1 MRTPPHLP
9 ARARHE
15 PRDTEP
21 RDTEHRDTGHR
32 DTGHRDTGHA
42 RRHPYG
48 LHEIPAQAGPHGTLA
63 FPDTLPPDEPDEYVE
78 QRLLEIR
85 EMSNQA
91 IGSIDDLLQHT
102 A

>member
-9 ARARHE
+9 ARTI
-15 PRDTEP
+15 RDT
-21 RDTEHRDTGHR
+21 RDTDTIR
-32 DTGHRDTGHA
+32 P

-48 LHEIPAQAGPHGTLA
+48 LHEVPVQSAPLGTLELA
-63 FPDTLPPDEPDEYVE
+63 DTTVAADVPDEYVE
-78 QRLLEIR
+78 QRLLGIR

>member
-9 ARARHE
+9 TRTR
-15 PRDTEP
+15 RDT
-21 RDTEHRDTGHR
+21 RDTDTSRG
-32 DTGHRDTGHA
+32 

-48 LHEIPAQAGPHGTLA
+48 LHEVPVQAPPRGTLELA
-63 FPDTLPPDEPDEYVE
+63 DTTDVPDVPDVFVE
-78 QRLLEIR
+78 QRLLGIR

>member
-9 ARARHE
+9 GRTRHE
-15 PRDTEP
+15 SHDT
-21 RDTEHRDTGHR
+21 DTVRP
-32 DTGHRDTGHA
+32 
-42 RRHPYG
+42 RRHPYA
-48 LHEIPAQAGPHGTLA
+48 LHEVPVQSPPRASSAGSGPLDIPDAL
-63 FPDTLPPDEPDEYVE
+63 PDTDIFVE
-78 QRLLEIR
+78 QRLLGIR

>member
-9 ARARHE
+9 ARTI
-15 PRDTEP
+15 RDT
-21 RDTEHRDTGHR
+21 RDTDTVR
-32 DTGHRDTGHA
+32 P

-48 LHEIPAQAGPHGTLA
+48 LHEVPVQSAPLGTLDLA
-63 FPDTLPPDEPDEYVE
+63 DPAAEPDEYVE
-78 QRLLEIR
+78 QRLLGIR

>member
-9 ARARHE
+9 GRTRHE
-15 PRDTEP
+15 SRDT
-21 RDTEHRDTGHR
+21 DTAVRP
-32 DTGHRDTGHA
+32 

-48 LHEIPAQAGPHGTLA
+48 LHEVPVQAPPRGTLDL
-63 FPDTLPPDEPDEYVE
+63 PDPDLAPDSVPDLYVE
-78 QRLLEIR
+78 QRLLGIR
-85 EMSNQA
+85 ELSAQA

>member
-9 ARARHE
+9 ARQRHE
-15 PRDTEP
+15 H
-21 RDTEHRDTGHR
+21 TEHV
-32 DTGHRDTGHA
+32 

-48 LHEIPAQAGPHGTLA
+48 RHEIPVQTPPLGTLDFPGTA
-63 FPDTLPPDEPDEYVE
+63 LLPDTLPEGLPEENEHVE
-78 QRLLEIR
+78 QRLLGIR

-102 A
+102 V

>member
-9 ARARHE
+9 GRARHDS
-15 PRDTEP
+15 RDH
-21 RDTEHRDTGHR
+21 DTARP
-32 DTGHRDTGHA
+32 
-42 RRHPYG
+42 RRHPYS
-48 LHEIPAQAGPHGTLA
+48 LHEVPVQSAPRASSGTLDL
-63 FPDTLPPDEPDEYVE
+63 PDAVPETDVYVE
-78 QRLLEIR
+78 QRLLGIR

>member
-9 ARARHE
+9 ARAR
-15 PRDTEP
+15 RDTDSA
-21 RDTEHRDTGHR
+21 R
-32 DTGHRDTGHA
+32 A

-48 LHEIPAQAGPHGTLA
+48 LHDVPAQTAPLGSLD
-63 FPDTLPPDEPDEYVE
+63 FPETPAEPDVYVE
-78 QRLLEIR
+78 ERLLGIR

-102 A
+102 V

>member
-9 ARARHE
+9 ARARREH
-15 PRDTEP
+15 RDTEHRDTEH
-21 RDTEHRDTGHR
+21 RDTEHRDTGHV
-32 DTGHRDTGHA
+32 

-48 LHEIPAQAGPHGTLA
+48 LHEIPAQAGPR
-63 FPDTLPPDEPDEYVE
+63 DTLVLPDPLHSDEPDEYVE
-78 QRLLEIR
+78 RRLLEIR

>member
-9 ARARHE
+9 ARTI
-15 PRDTEP
+15 RDT
-21 RDTEHRDTGHR
+21 RDTDTIR
-32 DTGHRDTGHA
+32 P

-48 LHEIPAQAGPHGTLA
+48 LHEVPVQSAPLGTLDL
-63 FPDTLPPDEPDEYVE
+63 PDAPGEPDEYVE
-78 QRLLEIR
+78 QRLLGIR

>member
-9 ARARHE
+9 ARAR
-15 PRDTEP
+15 RDTEP
-21 RDTEHRDTGHR
+21 AR
-32 DTGHRDTGHA
+32 A

-48 LHEIPAQAGPHGTLA
+48 VHDVPAQTAPRGTLD
-63 FPDTLPPDEPDEYVE
+63 FPETITPAEPDVYVE
-78 QRLLEIR
+78 ERLLGIR

>member
-9 ARARHE
+9 ARTR
-15 PRDTEP
+15 R
-21 RDTEHRDTGHR
+21 EHRDTDHV
-32 DTGHRDTGHA
+32 

-48 LHEIPAQAGPHGTLA
+48 LHEIPVQSPPRGTL
-63 FPDTLPPDEPDEYVE
+63 DLPAAIPPAESTEPTEPDEYVE
-78 QRLLEIR
+78 RRLLGIR

>member
-9 ARARHE
+9 SRARHE
-15 PRDTEP
+15 N
-21 RDTEHRDTGHR
+21 
-32 DTGHRDTGHA
+32 TGHA

-48 LHEIPAQAGPHGTLA
+48 PHEIPAQAAPRGTLD
-63 FPDTLPPDEPDEYVE
+63 FPDTLSGTFSDSFSGTAPQPDLSDLPADPNADVFVE
-78 QRLLEIR
+78 RRLLGIR

>member
-9 ARARHE
+9 ARTR
-15 PRDTEP
+15 RDT
-21 RDTEHRDTGHR
+21 RDTDTAR
-32 DTGHRDTGHA
+32 A

-48 LHEIPAQAGPHGTLA
+48 LHEVPVQAAPRGTLDM
-63 FPDTLPPDEPDEYVE
+63 PDATDEPDVFVE
-78 QRLLEIR
+78 QRLLGIR

>member
-9 ARARHE
+9 GRARHE
-15 PRDTEP
+15 STDTAVHSRRP
-21 RDTEHRDTGHR
+21 
-32 DTGHRDTGHA
+32 

-48 LHEIPAQAGPHGTLA
+48 LHEVPVQSPPRAGSGTL
-63 FPDTLPPDEPDEYVE
+63 DLPEPAPVPEPDVYVE
-78 QRLLEIR
+78 QRLLGIR
-85 EMSNQA
+85 ELSNQA

>member
-9 ARARHE
+9 ALVRHE
-15 PRDTEP
+15 SS
-21 RDTEHRDTGHR
+21 DTGR
-32 DTGHRDTGHA
+32 TRA

-48 LHEIPAQAGPHGTLA
+48 PHDVPAQAAPRGSLDFPAPTAVPPAPYEA
-63 FPDTLPPDEPDEYVE
+63 FTE
-78 QRLLEIR
+78 QRLREIR
-85 EMSNQA
+85 EMSTQA

>member
-9 ARARHE
+9 ALVRHE
-15 PRDTEP
+15 SHDTERP
-21 RDTEHRDTGHR
+21 R
-32 DTGHRDTGHA
+32 A

-48 LHEIPAQAGPHGTLA
+48 PHEVPVQAAPRGSLDFPVHAAVPPA
-63 FPDTLPPDEPDEYVE
+63 PPEAHTER
-78 QRLLEIR
+78 RLREIR
-85 EMSNQA
+85 EMSTQA

>member
-9 ARARHE
+9 GRTRHE
-15 PRDTEP
+15 SRDT
-21 RDTEHRDTGHR
+21 DTVRP
-32 DTGHRDTGHA
+32 
-42 RRHPYG
+42 RRHPYA
-48 LHEIPAQAGPHGTLA
+48 LHEVPVQSPPRASSGTLDL
-63 FPDTLPPDEPDEYVE
+63 PDALPETDPFVE
-78 QRLLEIR
+78 QRLLGIR

>member
-9 ARARHE
+9 ALVRHE
-15 PRDTEP
+15 SSDTE
-21 RDTEHRDTGHR
+21 RTR
-32 DTGHRDTGHA
+32 A

-48 LHEIPAQAGPHGTLA
+48 PHDVPMQAAPRGSLDFPAPAAVPPAPYEA
-63 FPDTLPPDEPDEYVE
+63 FTE
-78 QRLLEIR
+78 QRLREIR
-85 EMSNQA
+85 EMSTQA

>member
-9 ARARHE
+9 ARSR
-15 PRDTEP
+15 R
-21 RDTEHRDTGHR
+21 EHTDHV
-32 DTGHRDTGHA
+32 

-48 LHEIPAQAGPHGTLA
+48 LHDVPAQTAPRGSLDFPA
-63 FPDTLPPDEPDEYVE
+63 FPETVPTAFPETVPSADSYAEAEADVFVE
-78 QRLLEIR
+78 QRLRDIR

-91 IGSIDDLLQHT
+91 IGSIDDLLTHT

>member
-9 ARARHE
+9 ARTI
-15 PRDTEP
+15 RDT
-21 RDTEHRDTGHR
+21 RDTDIRP
-32 DTGHRDTGHA
+32 

-48 LHEIPAQAGPHGTLA
+48 LHEVPVQSAPLGTLDL
-63 FPDTLPPDEPDEYVE
+63 PDTTAEPDEYVE
-78 QRLLEIR
+78 QRLLGIR

>member
-9 ARARHE
+9 AR
-15 PRDTEP
+15 PRREQ
-21 RDTEHRDTGHR
+21 RDTEHV
-32 DTGHRDTGHA
+32 

-48 LHEIPAQAGPHGTLA
+48 RHERPAPVVPAA
-63 FPDTLPPDEPDEYVE
+63 RDFAADVADVFVE
-78 QRLLEIR
+78 QRLVDIR

-91 IGSIDDLLQHT
+91 IGSIDDLLHT

>member
-9 ARARHE
+9 ARTI
-15 PRDTEP
+15 RDT
-21 RDTEHRDTGHR
+21 RDTDTIR
-32 DTGHRDTGHA
+32 P

-48 LHEIPAQAGPHGTLA
+48 LHEVPVQSAPLGTLELA
-63 FPDTLPPDEPDEYVE
+63 DSTTEPDEYVE
-78 QRLLEIR
+78 QRLLGIR

>member
-9 ARARHE
+9 GRTRHE
-15 PRDTEP
+15 SRDN
-21 RDTEHRDTGHR
+21 DTARP
-32 DTGHRDTGHA
+32 
-42 RRHPYG
+42 RRHPY
-48 LHEIPAQAGPHGTLA
+48 LHEIPVQSPPRALDLPEPAPA
-63 FPDTLPPDEPDEYVE
+63 PDVYVE
-78 QRLLEIR
+78 QRLLGIR

>member
-9 ARARHE
+9 ALVRHE
-15 PRDTEP
+15 SPDTE
-21 RDTEHRDTGHR
+21 RTR
-32 DTGHRDTGHA
+32 A

-48 LHEIPAQAGPHGTLA
+48 PHEVPVQAAPRGSLDFPAPAAVPSAPFEA
-63 FPDTLPPDEPDEYVE
+63 FTE
-78 QRLLEIR
+78 QRLREIR
-85 EMSNQA
+85 EMSTQA

>member
-9 ARARHE
+9 ARSR
-15 PRDTEP
+15 RDHT
-21 RDTEHRDTGHR
+21 DHV
-32 DTGHRDTGHA
+32 

-48 LHEIPAQAGPHGTLA
+48 LHEVPAQAPPRGTL
-63 FPDTLPPDEPDEYVE
+63 DLPPIDPAPEPGDHAER
-78 QRLLEIR
+78 RLLEIR

-102 A
+102 V

>member
-9 ARARHE
+9 ALVRHE
-15 PRDTEP
+15 SSDTE
-21 RDTEHRDTGHR
+21 RTR
-32 DTGHRDTGHA
+32 A

-48 LHEIPAQAGPHGTLA
+48 PHDVPMQAAPRGSLDFPAPAPAPAAVPPAPYEA
-63 FPDTLPPDEPDEYVE
+63 FTE
-78 QRLLEIR
+78 QRLREIR
-85 EMSNQA
+85 EMSTQA

>member
-9 ARARHE
+9 ARTRRD
-15 PRDTEP
+15 PRDTADTP
-21 RDTEHRDTGHR
+21 R
-32 DTGHRDTGHA
+32 A

-48 LHEIPAQAGPHGTLA
+48 RHEVPVQAAPRGTRDLPDVVPADLHE
-63 FPDTLPPDEPDEYVE
+63 PDVFVE
-78 QRLLEIR
+78 QRLLGIR

>member
-9 ARARHE
+9 ARPRHDRTDRARAE
-15 PRDTEP
+15 QP
-21 RDTEHRDTGHR
+21 
-32 DTGHRDTGHA
+32 

-48 LHEIPAQAGPHGTLA
+48 RDLPAQAAPHTTYTVQNDHVQGDPFRGRFGTPFEAAPPPEADA
-63 FPDTLPPDEPDEYVE
+63 FVE
-78 QRLLEIR
+78 QRLLGIR

-102 A
+102 V

>member
-9 ARARHE
+9 ALVRHE
-15 PRDTEP
+15 SHDTERVP
-21 RDTEHRDTGHR
+21 
-32 DTGHRDTGHA
+32 A

-48 LHEIPAQAGPHGTLA
+48 PHDVPVQSPPRGSLDFPAPAAAPRT
-63 FPDTLPPDEPDEYVE
+63 EE
-78 QRLLEIR
+78 RLREIR
-85 EMSNQA
+85 EMSAQA

>member
-9 ARARHE
+9 ALTRHE
-15 PRDTEP
+15 SHDTERP
-21 RDTEHRDTGHR
+21 RP
-32 DTGHRDTGHA
+32 

-48 LHEIPAQAGPHGTLA
+48 LHEVPVQSAPRGSLDFPAPAA
-63 FPDTLPPDEPDEYVE
+63 LPPAPDEAFAE
-78 QRLLEIR
+78 QRLREIR
-85 EMSNQA
+85 EMSAQA

>member
-9 ARARHE
+9 GRTRHE
-15 PRDTEP
+15 SRDT
-21 RDTEHRDTGHR
+21 DTVHP
-32 DTGHRDTGHA
+32 
-42 RRHPYG
+42 RRHPYA
-48 LHEIPAQAGPHGTLA
+48 LHEVPVQSPPRVSSGTRDVPDADPAT
-63 FPDTLPPDEPDEYVE
+63 DVYVE
-78 QRLLEIR
+78 QRLRDIR

>member
-9 ARARHE
+9 AR
-15 PRDTEP
+15 PR
-21 RDTEHRDTGHR
+21 REHGDHV
-32 DTGHRDTGHA
+32 

-48 LHEIPAQAGPHGTLA
+48 LHDLPARGLHDVPAQTGPRGLHDLPAQAVPRSTLDFA
-63 FPDTLPPDEPDEYVE
+63 DPAPPPGADLYVE
-78 QRLLEIR
+78 QRLLDIR

>member
-9 ARARHE
+9 TRTR
-15 PRDTEP
+15 RDT
-21 RDTEHRDTGHR
+21 RDTDTSRG
-32 DTGHRDTGHA
+32 

-48 LHEIPAQAGPHGTLA
+48 LHEVPVQAPPRGTLDL
-63 FPDTLPPDEPDEYVE
+63 PDTAAEPDVFVE
-78 QRLLEIR
+78 QRLLGIR